1 MDDPVNYNG
10 GGLQLMQII
19 KILFAMLLVVGLS
32 GTKAQAFEIML
43 PLVYEKGIE
52 VSNWLMSEKL
62 DGVRGY
68 WDGRRLLSKNGTPF
82 HAPGAF
88 TKNFPDFAIEGEIWG
103 GRQTF
108 EKTMGIVK
116 KQAPHDGWL
125 ELKFAIFDVPTAAGR
140 FEERLH
146 KAADWFARHPSDHA
160 FVIEHRPVED
170 PAHLS
175 DALKRIEALGGEGII
190 LRRRGS
196 VYIAGRSRNILK
208 VKSYS
213 DMEAVVVAH
222 LAGQGRNQGR
232 MGSLLVE
239 LPGSR
244 TRFKI
249 GAGFSDTVREHPPPI
264 GALITFK
271 YYGFYQ
277 SGIPKFPS
285 FLRVRETF

>member
-1 MDDPVNYNG
+1 
-10 GGLQLMQII
+10 MQFI
-19 KILFAMLLVVGLS
+19 KILLSLLLITGLE
-32 GTKAQAFEIML
+32 GQKARAFEIMM
-43 PLVYEKGIE
+43 PLVYEEGIE
-52 VSNWLMSEKL
+52 LSNWLMSEKL

-68 WDGRRLLSKNGTPF
+68 WDGRQLFSKNGTRF
-82 HAPGAF
+82 YAPPAF
-88 TKNFPDFAIEGEIWG
+88 TKNFPDFAVEGELWG

-108 EKTMGIVK
+108 EKTVGIVR
-116 KQAPHDGWL
+116 KQKAHDGWL
-125 ELKFAIFDVPTAAGR
+125 ELKFAIFDVPTATGG

-146 KAADWFARHPSDHA
+146 KAADWFARHPSDNA
-160 FVIEHRPVED
+160 FVIEHRPAGSH
-170 PAHLS
+170 AHVS
-175 DALKRIEALGGEGII
+175 EALKRIEALGGEGLI

-196 VYIAGRSRNILK
+196 AYATGRSQDILK
-208 VKSYS
+208 VKNYA

-222 LAGQGRNQGR
+222 ISGQGRHQGR

-249 GAGFSDTVREHPPPI
+249 GTGFSDAVREAPPPI
-264 GALITFK
+264 GALVTFK

-285 FLRVRETF
+285 FLRIRNDF

>member
-1 MDDPVNYNG
+1 
-10 GGLQLMQII
+10 MQVL
-19 KILFAMLLVVGLS
+19 KILFAVLLAVGLS
-32 GTKAQAFEIML
+32 GPTAQPFEIML
-43 PLVYEKGIE
+43 PAVYEDGIE

-68 WDGRRLLSKNGTPF
+68 WDGQQLFSKNGTPF
-82 HAPGAF
+82 HAPPAF
-88 TKNFPDFAIEGEIWG
+88 TRNFPDFAVEGELWG

-108 EKTMGIVK
+108 EKTVGIVK
-116 KQAPHDGWL
+116 RQAPHDGWL
-125 ELKFAIFDVPTAAGR
+125 ELKFAIFDVPAAAGG
-140 FEERLH
+140 FEDRLN

-160 FVIEHRPVED
+160 FVIAHQPVRSHT
-170 PAHLS
+170 HLS
-175 DALKRIEALGGEGII
+175 EALKRVDALGGEGLI

-196 VYIAGRSRNILK
+196 PYTAGRSRDILK

-232 MGSLLVE
+232 MGALLVE

-244 TRFKI
+244 TRFKV
-249 GAGFSDTVREHPPPI
+249 GTGFSDAVRENPPPV

-277 SGIPKFPS
+277 SGTPKFPS
-285 FLRVRETF
+285 FLRIREAF